1 MTDSGSRVVGR
12 LTAQAWFHL
21 VFGLMFV
28 VVVLGALAGA
38 QVITDTGEA
47 TDRLVGQTLPASAEA
62 YRLQSALVNQETGL
76 RGYAIT
82 ADPQFLDP
90 YAEGRKEQDRAAA
103 RLRELLADRP
113 DLMADLDT
121 VERWAREWRTGYAD
135 PLATAAAADDAAEL
149 GATTAVRA
157 KTLFDELRVSF
168 AVQND
173 HLASAVVAD
182 REAISH
188 ARAVRDAVLIGLVLV
203 FLLTGAV
210 LTVLLRRL
218 VIRPLASLTEA
229 SLRVADGE
237 FDHHIDAHGPADLV
251 QVAAAVE
258 DMRRRVVEELGSSRS
273 QGTLLR
279 EQKAEL
285 DLQADELRR
294 SNAELEQF
302 AYVASHDLQ
311 EPLRKVTSFCQLLE
325 KRYGSQLDERGKQY
339 IDFAVDGAKRM
350 QVLINDLLTFSRV
363 GRMSDRNQPVR
374 LDQALDKALANLS
387 AAVEDTEAVVERPAE
402 LPEILGEPTLLVM
415 LWQNLLSNA
424 IKFRRPGLAPLIR
437 LEVAAAA
444 EDPDALLLS
453 VTDNGI
459 GIPPEFAEKVFVIF
473 QRLHARDEYTG
484 TGIGLAVCKKIV
496 EYHGGRIWIDT
507 AHTGGTRICFTLRAE
522 SVVTGESSNTP
533 DEPEAPPAADSPA
546 TPTAEGANA

>member
-1 MTDSGSRVVGR
+1 MTDTGSRVVGR
-12 LTAQAWFHL
+12 LTAQAWFQL
-21 VFGLMFV
+21 VLALMFV
-28 VVVLGALAGA
+28 VVALGAVAGA
-38 QVITDTGEA
+38 QVIADTGEA

-90 YAEGRKEQDRAAA
+90 YAEGRKEQDRAAT
-103 RLRELLADRP
+103 RLRELLSDRP

-121 VERWAREWRTGYAD
+121 VERWAQQWRTGYAD
-135 PLATAAAADDAAEL
+135 PLATAAEADEAAEL
-149 GATTAVRA
+149 AATTAVRA
-157 KTLFDELRVSF
+157 KTVFDELRASF

-173 HLASAVVAD
+173 HLASAVAAD
-182 REAISH
+182 RQAISH
-188 ARAVRDAVLIGLVLV
+188 ARTVRDTVLVGLVIM

-218 VIRPLASLTEA
+218 VIRPLAALTEA

-251 QVAAAVE
+251 QVATAVE

-311 EPLRKVTSFCQLLE
+311 EPLRKVASFCQLLE

-374 LDQALDKALANLS
+374 LDQTLDKALTNLS

-424 IKFRRPGLAPLIR
+424 IKFRRPDLAPAVR
-437 LEVAAAA
+437 LEVATSA
-444 EDPDALLLS
+444 EEPDALLFS

-522 SVVTGESSNTP
+522 PVVPGESSNAP
-533 DEPEAPPAADSPA
+533 DEAEAMPAAHSPT